1 MIKFDLLSEKPQS
14 SCLAK
19 WYSWKAVKN
28 RVALDQS
35 NDDPAGR
42 AEQLKESPGER
53 WELLTAT
60 EDLLSPHFT
69 LSLSISQPRLAEL
82 CTDENIAGNT
92 EKALITVGGCGG
104 GKAGKEMK
112 IPCASETFPVQF
124 NMLHQLFLICCFL
137 HKIVHFYI
145 KSQFC
150 GVRWLKPVQVTWTA
164 LKQETW
170 LCRMFSTCLIVTE
183 MMFNYY

>member
-1 MIKFDLLSEKPQS
+1 MSDIV
-14 SCLAK
+14 SCQCQEHSCIYTGLGDQIWSPA
-19 WYSWKAVKN
+19 WENLKAVVLQNDIHEKQWD

-60 EDLLSPHFT
+60 EDPPPPRLT
-69 LSLSISQPRLAEL
+69 LSLSLPHPRLAKL

-92 EKALITVGGCGG
+92 EKSTNYRGGFMGE
-104 GKAGKEMK
+104 GKEMN
-112 IPCASETFPVQF
+112 IPSASETFSVQF

-145 KSQFC
+145 KSRFHR
-150 GVRWLKPVQVTWTA
+150 VHWLNPVQV
-164 LKQETW
+164 E
-170 LCRMFSTCLIVTE
+170 
-183 MMFNYY
+183 

>member
-1 MIKFDLLSEKPQS
+1 MIKFDLLPQKPQS
-14 SCLAK
+14 SCFGK

-60 EDLLSPHFT
+60 EDLLS
-69 LSLSISQPRLAEL
+69 LSPFHSFSPPAEASRAIHWWKH
-82 CTDENIAGNT
+82 CWKYW
-92 EKALITVGGCGG
+92 KALITERRGAYGG
-104 GKAGKEMK
+104 GKEGKEMK

-145 KSQFC
+145 KSRFHR
-150 GVRWLKPVQVTWTA
+150 VRWLNPVQV
-164 LKQETW
+164 E
-170 LCRMFSTCLIVTE
+170 
-183 MMFNYY
+183 